1 MRKLYTKKSLPIYS
15 FQQISITILIH
26 NCGGLSPNDDIKINY
41 LDNEYI
47 NDSDLIVLGL
57 QEIVEM
63 KSKNFTK
70 IVTNDNEEM
79 VNNWCKFLQ

>member
-57 QEIVEM
+57 
-63 KSKNFTK
+63 
-70 IVTNDNEEM
+70 
-79 VNNWCKFLQ
+79 